1 MGRRQPAVSEPEVD
15 RTGLVAALASY
26 KEAKQARTSLSR
38 PDPEVER
45 RVWKAAADALRICA
59 SSAQGE
65 LVPGELASDLAQA
78 LETILA
84 GRWPDE
90 LEAAR
95 KRLPDLPGGQRARY
109 IEDAVRYLVACR
121 EGVVRGL
128 TFDQAVAEVLDE
140 YEVSRGTVMRWLKTV
155 TADGSS
161 GARLLAIPANEL
173 PDDLV
178 GRDLATRI
186 DIIMRRSGYAFRRW
200 PRIAGALV

>member
-1 MGRRQPAVSEPEVD
+1 
-15 RTGLVAALASY
+15 LALAKY
-26 KEAKQARTSLSR
+26 KEAKQARTSLTR

-45 RVWKAAADALRICA
+45 RVWKAAADALRVCA
-59 SSAQGE
+59 GSDQSEA
-65 LVPGELASDLAQA
+65 VPAELAQDLARVLDA
-78 LETILA
+78 VIA
-84 GRWPDE
+84 GRWPEE

-109 IEDAVRYLVACR
+109 VEDAVRYLVACR
-121 EGVVRGL
+121 EGIMRGL
-128 TFDQAVAEVLDE
+128 TFDEAIADVVDE

-155 TADGSS
+155 TGDRSS
-161 GARLLAIPANEL
+161 GARLLAIPPNEI

-186 DIIMRRSGYAFRRW
+186 DLIMRRSGYAFRRW

>member
-1 MGRRQPAVSEPEVD
+1 MGRRQAAVAAPDAVRAE
-15 RTGLVAALASY
+15 LVAALTKY
-26 KEAKQARTSLSR
+26 KEAKQARSSLTR
-38 PDPEVER
+38 PDPDVER
-45 RVWKAAADALRICA
+45 KLWKAAADALRVCA
-59 SSAQGE
+59 SSAE
-65 LVPGELASDLAQA
+65 SAPVPGELASDLARA
-78 LETILA
+78 LDTVLA

-109 IEDAVRYLVACR
+109 VEDAVRYLVACR
-121 EGVVRGL
+121 EGVIRSL
-128 TFDQAVAEVLDE
+128 TFDEAIADVVDE

-155 TADGSS
+155 TGDRSS
-161 GARLLAIPANEL
+161 GARLLAIPPNEV

>member
-1 MGRRQPAVSEPEVD
+1 MGRRQPAVAVPDPVRPD
-15 RTGLVAALASY
+15 VQLALAKY
-26 KEAKQARTSLSR
+26 KEAKQARTSLTR

-45 RVWKAAADALRICA
+45 RVWKAAADALRVCA
-59 SSAQGE
+59 GSDQSEA
-65 LVPGELASDLAQA
+65 VPAELAQDLARVLDA
-78 LETILA
+78 VIA
-84 GRWPDE
+84 GRWPEE

-109 IEDAVRYLVACR
+109 VEDAVRYLVACR
-121 EGVVRGL
+121 EGIMRGL
-128 TFDQAVAEVLDE
+128 TFDEAIADVVDE

-155 TADGSS
+155 TGDRSS
-161 GARLLAIPANEL
+161 GARLLAIPPNEI

-186 DIIMRRSGYAFRRW
+186 DLIMRRSGYAFRRW